1 MIGRLING
9 AWIAACGREH
19 RRLLAALRDVE
30 RVQRTGLL
38 ERLARNAGT
47 RFGRVHGFAGIRTV
61 ADYQARVP
69 VGGHA
74 AYADD
79 LAAIARGEPAVLT
92 RGRIER
98 FLPTSGSTSASKL
111 VPWTAALGRE
121 FRRGIDPWLAAL
133 YRRVPGLLATK
144 AYWSISPQGTVARR
158 EGLLPVGFDDDSAYL
173 GFVGRALF
181 GRVSVVPAGLE
192 RCTDPAEFRDRTL
205 LALLAEPRLG
215 LVSVWSPTFLTVL
228 MDHFRSD
235 PDRLLDSLAR
245 QSRRGLAGRVARLR
259 RVLRELPEAAWW
271 PAIWPELRVISCW
284 THGPSALYAARLQ
297 ERFPGVEMQ
306 GKGLV
311 ATEAFVSLPLEP
323 ALDPVLAVRSHFFE
337 FVDPANGAVG
347 LAHEVREGGLYR
359 VLVTTEGGL
368 YRYDLGDLVRVT
380 GRLGDAPCLRFVGR
394 EGNVS
399 DRFGE
404 KLHGP
409 LVADAMDRLF
419 DRHGIRPRFRMLAP
433 VETAAGGGYA
443 LFIGAELSQPERV
456 AEELDE
462 ALRSNFHY
470 DHCRK
475 LGQLSRVRI
484 FQLDPAGP
492 GGETVYQAALLAR
505 GLKPGEIK
513 MTPLDADTGWE
524 RRFAGRWLA

>member
-1 MIGRLING
+1 MIGRLVNG
-9 AWIAACGREH
+9 AWITACGREH

-47 RFGRVHGFAGIRTV
+47 RFGRAHGFAGIRSV
-61 ADYQARVP
+61 ADYQAKVP
-69 VGGHA
+69 VSGHA
-74 AYADD
+74 AYAGD

-133 YRRVPGLLATK
+133 YRRVPGLMAAK
-144 AYWSISPQGTVARR
+144 AYWSISPPGAVARR
-158 EGLLPVGFDDDSAYL
+158 EGRLPVGFDDDSAYL

-181 GRVSVVPAGLE
+181 GQVSVAPAGLAG
-192 RCTDPAEFRDRTL
+192 CGDPAEFRDRTL

-215 LVSVWSPTFLTVL
+215 LISVWSPTFLTVL
-228 MDHFRSD
+228 LDHFLSD
-235 PDRLLDSLAR
+235 SCRLLGRLAR
-245 QSRRGLAGRVARLR
+245 LPRRGMAERVARVR
-259 RVLRELPEAAWW
+259 QVLRELPEAAWW

-284 THGPSALYAARLQ
+284 THGPSALYAARLH
-297 ERFPGVEMQ
+297 ERFPDVEMQ

-323 ALDPVLAVRSHFFE
+323 GLDPVLAVRSHFFE
-337 FVDPANGAVG
+337 FVDPAGGAVH
-347 LAHEVREGGLYR
+347 LAQEVREGGLYR

-399 DRFGE
+399 DLFGE

-409 LVADAMDRLF
+409 LVAETVDGLLDRDA
-419 DRHGIRPRFRMLAP
+419 IRPRFRMLAP
-433 VETAAGGGYA
+433 VEAAGGTGYA
-443 LFIGAELSQPERV
+443 LFIGAEVRQPGRL
-456 AEELDE
+456 ARELDE
-462 ALRSNFHY
+462 ALRTNFHY

-475 LGQLSRVRI
+475 LGQLTGVRI

-492 GGETVYQAALLAR
+492 SGEAVYQEALLAR

-513 MTPLDADTGWE
+513 MTPLDAATGWE